1 MLRLVID
8 TDAGVDDA
16 QAIMMALRHPAARV
30 EAITTLTG
38 NCHVDKVIPNVLTV
52 LDAMNAP
59 PIPVYRGAERPLVSD
74 WFPESEFHGE
84 DGLGDA
90 PGRQPSARTI
100 EPKHAALALIDLA
113 NAHPGEL
120 TLVAL
125 GPLTNLALALRLDPA
140 LPSKFKAFTWMG
152 GSIRGQG
159 NTPNITAE
167 WNAFCDPEAVHMV
180 LDAFPMTTL
189 LSWEA
194 TLDNP
199 LTWAQFDRLC
209 AMETSV
215 GRFHKAITLRT
226 STYIRQFRASLG
238 FLLPDPLAMA
248 ITLEPGL
255 IRESFDAYVTGEL
268 TGKHTRGMT
277 VVDHLG
283 RLQRPV
289 NARVITKVD
298 MDGVYQLFEQMLA

>member
-16 QAIMMALRHPAARV
+16 EAIMMALRHPAAQV

-38 NCHVDKVIPNVLTV
+38 NCHVDKVVPNVLTV
-52 LDAMNAP
+52 LDMMNAG
-59 PIPVYRGAERPLVSD
+59 PIPVYRGAERPLVSE
-74 WFPESEFHGE
+74 WFPESEFHGK

-90 PGRQPSARTI
+90 PGRQPSSRPI
-100 EPKHAALALIDLA
+100 EAKHAALALIDLA

-125 GPLTNLALALRLDPA
+125 GPLTNLALAIRLDPA

-152 GSIRGQG
+152 GSIRAQG

-167 WNAFCDPEAVHMV
+167 WNAFCDPEAVQMV
-180 LDAFPMTTL
+180 LEAFPMTTL

-199 LTWAQFDRLC
+199 LQWDQFDKLC
-209 AMETSV
+209 AIESPV
-215 GRFHKAITLRT
+215 GRFHKAITYRT
-226 STYIRQFRASLG
+226 SEFIRQYRASLG

-248 ITLEPGL
+248 ITLEPDL
-255 IRESFDAYVTGEL
+255 IAESFDAYVTGEL
-268 TGKHTRGMT
+268 QGKHTRGMT

-283 RLQRPV
+283 RLNHPV
-289 NARVITKVD
+289 NARVVTKVD
-298 MDGVYQLFEQMLA
+298 MAGVYRLFEQMLA

>member
-16 QAIMMALRHPAARV
+16 EAIMMALRHPAAQV

-38 NCHVDKVIPNVLTV
+38 NCHVDKVVPNVLTV
-52 LDAMNAP
+52 LDMMNAG
-59 PIPVYRGAERPLVSD
+59 PIPVYRGAERPLVSE
-74 WFPESEFHGE
+74 WFPESEFHGK

-90 PGRQPSARTI
+90 PGRQPSSRPI
-100 EPKHAALALIDLA
+100 EAKHAALALIDLA

-125 GPLTNLALALRLDPA
+125 GPLTNLALAIRLDPA

-152 GSIRGQG
+152 GSIRAQG

-167 WNAFCDPEAVHMV
+167 WNAFCDPEAVQMV
-180 LDAFPMTTL
+180 LEAFPMTTL

-199 LTWAQFDRLC
+199 LQWDQFDKLC
-209 AMETSV
+209 AIESPV
-215 GRFHKAITLRT
+215 GRFHKAITYRT
-226 STYIRQFRASLG
+226 SEFIRQYRASLG

-248 ITLEPGL
+248 ITLEPDL
-255 IRESFDAYVTGEL
+255 IAESFDAYVTGEL
-268 TGKHTRGMT
+268 QGKHTRGMT

-283 RLQRPV
+283 RLNHPV
-289 NARVITKVD
+289 NARVVTKVHA
-298 MDGVYQLFEQMLA
+298 L

>member
-16 QAIMMALRHPAARV
+16 QAIMMALRHPAAQV

-38 NCHVDKVIPNVLTV
+38 NCHVDKVVPNVLSV
-52 LDAMNAP
+52 LDVMNAP
-59 PIPVYRGAERPLVSD
+59 PIPVYRGAERPLVAD
-74 WFPESEFHGE
+74 WFPESDFHGQ

-90 PGRQPSARTI
+90 TERTYSQRSI
-100 EPKHAALALIDLA
+100 EHKHAALALIDLA

-159 NTPNITAE
+159 NTPNIAAE

-180 LDAFPMTTL
+180 LEAFPMTTL

-199 LTWAQFDRLC
+199 LQWDQFDRLC
-209 AMETSV
+209 AIQTPV
-215 GRFHKAITLRT
+215 GRFHKAITAFT
-226 STYIRQFRASLG
+226 SGYIRTNRPSLG

-248 ITLEPGL
+248 ATLEPDL
-255 IRESFDAYVTGEL
+255 IAESFDAYVTGEL
-268 TGKHTRGMT
+268 QGKHTRGMT
-277 VVDHLG
+277 VIDHMGMLK
-283 RLQRPV
+283 RPV
-289 NARVITKVD
+289 NARVVTKVD
-298 MDGVYQLFEQMLA
+298 MAGVYRLFEQMLA